1 MTGTITTWVS
11 AFGVG
16 ATVGA
21 LYFILLWLA
30 VRALTRPSWSF
41 PFRMVAFYLQVLV
54 RIGLVCGGLLLAV
67 MLEAPVGEIA
77 LALAGFLVARFVITT
92 VVRRQGQEGT

>member
-1 MTGTITTWVS
+1 
-11 AFGVG
+11 
-16 ATVGA
+16 
-21 LYFILLWLA
+21 
-30 VRALTRPSWSF
+30 
-41 PFRMVAFYLQVLV
+41 
-54 RIGLVCGGLLLAV
+54 